1 MKIIRFLIDKKL
13 YLALI
18 IREIVASKW
27 LHFKIGWLNEL
38 MIELTKWLAV
48 IKSVN

>member
-1 MKIIRFLIDKKL
+1 MEKRRENSLMKIIRFLIDKKL

-27 LHFKIGWLNEL
+27 LHFKIG
-38 MIELTKWLAV
+38 
-48 IKSVN
+48 